1 MIETFR
7 ILAEQICE
15 AGRRLYLHNLVAGSD
30 GNISARLPDGMLLI
44 TPTGVSKGY
53 MDPDQL
59 TILDENGKWLAGAP
73 ASSELKMHRAIYAAR
88 PDISAIIHAHPPTAI
103 AWSLRFPTF
112 EKTLSLLPEAEYA
125 LQNLSLAPFAPLG
138 SETLARGAA
147 TAAQN
152 TNTIL
157 LERHGAVTLGKD
169 IFGALFR
176 MESLEHCASIALAN
190 HRIAL

>member
-7 ILAEQICE
+7 ITAEQICE
-15 AGRRLYLHNLVAGSD
+15 AGRRLYLRNLIAGSD

-88 PDISAIIHAHPPTAI
+88 PDVSAIIHAHPPTAV
-103 AWSLRFPTF
+103 AWSLHFPAF
-112 EKTLSLLPEAEYA
+112 QKALALLPEAKYA
-125 LQNLSLAPFAPLG
+125 LKDLALAPVSPLG
-138 SETLARGAA
+138 SEALARGAA
-147 TAAQN
+147 RAAKK
-152 TNTIL
+152 TDVIL

-176 MESLEHCASIALAN
+176 MESLEHCASILRT
-190 HRIAL
+190 HFLLER